1 MRELKK
7 TEENDMSR
15 NVVVTGAAS
24 GIGKAT
30 AKAFIDQGDRVF
42 MTDWKEENLKAAFAE
57 LSKSAKEGMLFEKAA
72 NVAKWEDV
80 AELEKYV
87 REKGGCDVLVNCAA
101 VFRVGLL
108 HNAPM
113 DDYDFQFDINVR
125 GIFNTSKALIPH
137 MLEKKKGAV
146 INVSSVSGM
155 GGDYNMSLY
164 CATKGAVIALSR
176 AMAMDYSAL
185 GVRVNIVSP
194 SAVKTP
200 MFLTGCSDAVL
211 ESFRK
216 NMPDKRLCEPE
227 WCANVIVYLA
237 SDQAEHLCGVNI
249 PVDGGLTAWNGQP
262 NQEK

>member
-1 MRELKK
+1 MA
-7 TEENDMSR
+7 R
-15 NVVVTGAAS
+15 NVVITGAAS

-30 AKAFIDQGDRVF
+30 AKAFVALGDRVF
-42 MTDWKEENLKAAFAE
+42 MTDWKEETLGAAYAE
-57 LSKSAKEGMLFEKAA
+57 LLPQAQEGMLHKIAA
-72 NVAKWEDV
+72 NVAVPEDV
-80 AELEKYV
+80 AKIGALASEY
-87 REKGGCDVLVNCAA
+87 GGCDVLVNCAA

-125 GIFNTSKALIPH
+125 GIFNTCKALIPH
-137 MLEKKKGAV
+137 MLKKKKGAV
-146 INVSSVSGM
+146 VNVSSVSGM

-164 CATKGAVIALSR
+164 CATKGAVIAMSR
-176 AMAMDYSAL
+176 AMAMDYSAQ

-200 MFLTGCSDAVL
+200 MFLTGCSEAVL

-237 SDQAEHLCGVNI
+237 SDNAEHLCGVNI

>member
-1 MRELKK
+1 
-7 TEENDMSR
+7 MSR

-24 GIGKAT
+24 GIGKET
-30 AKAFIDQGDRVF
+30 VLAFLRNGDKVF
-42 MTDWKEENLKAAFAE
+42 MTDWNDDNLQKTYQEIKSSAADGMVYA
-57 LSKSAKEGMLFEKAA
+57 KSADVSKA
-72 NVAKWEDV
+72 DQV
-80 AELEKYV
+80 AELAAWVKKE
-87 REKGGCDVLVNCAA
+87 GGCDVLANCAG

-108 HNAPM
+108 HDAPM
-113 DDYDFQFDINVR
+113 DDYDFQFDVNVR
-125 GIFNTSKALIPH
+125 GIFNTSKAFVPD
-137 MLEKKKGAV
+137 MLAKGKGSI

-176 AMAMDYSAL
+176 AMAMDYSSL

-200 MFLTGCSDAVL
+200 MFMNGSSEKVL

-216 NMPDKRLCEPE
+216 NMPDRRLCEPE
-227 WCANVIVYLA
+227 WCANTIVYLA

-249 PVDGGLTAWNGQP
+249 PVDGGLSAWNGQP

>member
-1 MRELKK
+1 MA
-7 TEENDMSR
+7 R

-30 AKAFIDQGDRVF
+30 ARSFAMLGDRVF
-42 MTDWKEENLKAAFAE
+42 LTDWHKDALDAAYAQ
-57 LSKSAKEGMLFEKAA
+57 LSPLAGADMLHKMTA
-72 NVAKWEDV
+72 DV
-80 AELEKYV
+80 A
-87 REKGGCDVLVNCAA
+87 REEEIRALAESAAQSGGCDILVNCAA

-108 HNAPM
+108 HEAPM
-113 DDYDFQFDINVR
+113 EDYDYQFDINVR
-125 GIFNTSKALIPH
+125 GIFNTCKALIPQ

-146 INVSSVSGM
+146 VNVSSVSGM

-176 AMAMDYSAL
+176 ALAMDYSVH
-185 GVRVNIVSP
+185 GVRVNSISP
-194 SAVKTP
+194 SAVRTP
-200 MFLTGCSDAVL
+200 MFLDGCTEDVL

-227 WCANVIVYLA
+227 WCANAIVYLA
-237 SDQAEHLCGVNI
+237 SDAAEHLCGVNL

>member
-1 MRELKK
+1 MA
-7 TEENDMSR
+7 R
-15 NVVVTGAAS
+15 NVVITGAAS

-30 AKAFIDQGDRVF
+30 SKAFLALGDRVF
-42 MTDWKEENLKAAFAE
+42 MTDWKDDTLKAVYNE
-57 LSKSAKEGMLFEKAA
+57 LLPLAKEGMLYEKAA
-72 NVAKWEDV
+72 NVAAAEEV
-80 AELEKYV
+80 AGVEELV
-87 REKGGCDVLVNCAA
+87 REHGGCDVLVNCAA

-108 HNAPM
+108 HDAPM

-137 MLEKKKGAV
+137 MLEKQKGAV
-146 INVSSVSGM
+146 VNVSSVSGM

-164 CATKGAVIALSR
+164 CATKGAVMAMSR
-176 AMAMDYSAL
+176 AMAMDYSSK

-200 MFLTGCSDAVL
+200 MFLTGCTEEVL

-237 SDQAEHLCGVNI
+237 SDSADHLCGVNI

>member
-1 MRELKK
+1 MA
-7 TEENDMSR
+7 R
-15 NVVVTGAAS
+15 NVVVTGGAS

-30 AKAFIDQGDRVF
+30 AKQFLELGDKVF
-42 MTDWKEENLKAAFAE
+42 LADYNEKTLKETYDEFAKTFGDKVAMKTLDVSKPAEVDALAADVKA
-57 LSKSAKEGMLFEKAA
+57 S
-72 NVAKWEDV
+72 
-80 AELEKYV
+80 
-87 REKGGCDVLVNCAA
+87 GGCDVLVNNAA

-108 HNAPM
+108 HEAPM

-125 GIFNTSKALIPH
+125 GVFNTCKALAPQ
-137 MLEKKKGAV
+137 MLAKKKGAIV
-146 INVSSVSGM
+146 NVSSVSGM

-164 CATKGAVIALSR
+164 CATKGAVHAMSR
-176 AMAMDYSAL
+176 AMAMDYSVQ

-200 MFLTGCSDAVL
+200 MFLTGASEAVL

-227 WCANVIVYLA
+227 HCANAIVFLA
-237 SDQAEHLCGVNI
+237 SDAADHMCGVNL
-249 PVDGGLTAWNGQP
+249 PVDGGLSAWNGQP

>member
-1 MRELKK
+1 MA
-7 TEENDMSR
+7 R

-30 AKAFIDQGDRVF
+30 AKAFLEEGDRVF
-42 MTDWKEENLKAAFAE
+42 MTDWKEDNLQAAYDEFSKFAG
-57 LSKSAKEGMLFEKAA
+57 KGMLYKQAA
-72 NVAKWEDV
+72 DVSKPADVDALAKLV
-80 AELEKYV
+80 AEH
-87 REKGGCDVLVNCAA
+87 GGCDVLANCAG

-125 GIFNTSKALIPH
+125 GIFNTCKALIPQ
-137 MLEKKKGAV
+137 MLPKKKGAV

-176 AMAMDYSAL
+176 AMAMDYSAQ

-200 MFLTGCSDAVL
+200 MFLTGCTEAVL

-216 NMPDKRLCEPE
+216 NMPDRRLCEPE
-227 WCANVIVYLA
+227 ECANVIVYLA
-237 SDQAEHLCGVNI
+237 SDKAEHLCGVNI

>member
-1 MRELKK
+1 M
-7 TEENDMSR
+7 TR
-15 NVVVTGAAS
+15 NVVITGAAS
-24 GIGKAT
+24 GIGKAA
-30 AKAFIDQGDRVF
+30 AKAFLEQGDRVF
-42 MTDWKEENLKAAFAE
+42 MTDWKEDTLETAFNE
-57 LSKSAKEGMLFEKAA
+57 LSKYAKDGMLFKTKA
-72 NVAKWEDV
+72 NVAKPDDV
-80 AELEKYV
+80 AAIEKLVVEY
-87 REKGGCDVLVNCAA
+87 GGCDVLVNSAA

-108 HNAPM
+108 HDAPM
-113 DDYDFQFDINVR
+113 DDYDYQFDINVR
-125 GIFNTSKALIPH
+125 GIFNTCKALVPH

-146 INVSSVSGM
+146 VNISSVSGM

-176 AMAMDYSAL
+176 AMAMDYSSR

-200 MFLTGCSDAVL
+200 MFLTGCTDAVL

-216 NMPDKRLCEPE
+216 NMPDRKLCEPE
-227 WCANVIVYLA
+227 WCANTIVYLA
-237 SDQAEHLCGVNI
+237 SDYAEHICGVNI

>member
-1 MRELKK
+1 MA
-7 TEENDMSR
+7 R

-30 AKAFIDQGDRVF
+30 AKAFLKQGDKVF
-42 MTDWKEENLKAAFAE
+42 MTDWKEDTLTEAFNE
-57 LSKSAKEGMLFEKAA
+57 LSATAGSGMLFKKTA
-72 NVAKWEDV
+72 NVANPDDV
-80 AELEKYV
+80 AALEALLK
-87 REKGGCDVLVNCAA
+87 EQGGCDVLVNNAA

-113 DDYDFQFDINVR
+113 EDYDFQFDINVR
-125 GIFNTSKALIPH
+125 GVFNTSKALIPH
-137 MLEKKKGAV
+137 MLEKSKGAV
-146 INVSSVSGM
+146 INVSSVSGI

-176 AMAMDYSAL
+176 AMAMDYSSK
-185 GVRVNIVSP
+185 GVRVNVISP

-200 MFLTGCSDAVL
+200 MFLTGCSEAVL

-227 WCANVIVYLA
+227 WCANVIVFLA
-237 SDQAEHLCGVNI
+237 SDNAEHLCGVNI

>member
-1 MRELKK
+1 MI
-7 TEENDMSR
+7 R

-30 AKAFIDQGDRVF
+30 AGMFLDAGDRVF
-42 MTDWKEENLKAAFAE
+42 MTDCKEETLMSAYRE
-57 LSKSAKEGMLFEKAA
+57 LSGRSDKGLVFAKAA
-72 NVAKWEDV
+72 NVGKPDDV
-80 AELEKYV
+80 AAVAEIV
-87 REKGGCDVLVNCAA
+87 RENGGCDVLVNCAG

-108 HNAPM
+108 HEAPM
-113 DDYDFQFDINVR
+113 ADYDFQFDVNVR
-125 GIFNTSKALIPH
+125 GVFNTSKALVPQ
-137 MLEKKKGAV
+137 MLEKKKGSV
-146 INVSSVSGM
+146 VNVSSVSGM

-176 AMAMDYSAL
+176 AMAMDYSMH

-200 MFLTGCSDAVL
+200 MFLDGCSTEVL

-216 NMPDKRLCEPE
+216 NMPDRRLCEPE
-227 WCANVIVYLA
+227 WCANAIFFLA
-237 SDQAEHLCGVNI
+237 SDAADHITGVNI
-249 PVDGGLTAWNGQP
+249 PVDGGLSAWNGQP

>member
-1 MRELKK
+1 MA
-7 TEENDMSR
+7 R

-24 GIGKAT
+24 GIGKVT
-30 AKAFIDQGDRVF
+30 AKAFLEQGDRVF
-42 MTDWKEENLKAAFAE
+42 MTDWKEDNLKSAFDE
-57 LSKSAKEGMLFEKAA
+57 LSKSAKDGMLFYKAA
-72 NVAKWEDV
+72 NVASPDDI
-80 AELEKYV
+80 AEIEKLLK
-87 REKGGCDVLVNCAA
+87 EHGGCDVLVNNAA
-101 VFRVGLL
+101 VFRVGPL
-108 HNAPM
+108 HEAPM
-113 DDYDFQFDINVR
+113 DDYDYQFDINVR
-125 GIFNTSKALIPH
+125 GVFNTSKALIPH
-137 MLEKKKGAV
+137 MLEKNKGAV
-146 INVSSVSGM
+146 INVSSVSGI

-176 AMAMDYSAL
+176 AMAMDYSVK

-200 MFLTGCSDAVL
+200 MFLTGCSEAVL

-227 WCANVIVYLA
+227 WCANVIVFLA
-237 SDQAEHLCGVNI
+237 SDSAEHLCGVNI